1 MKAKLLGLVS
11 IIATLAAVVV
21 SSSACWF
28 YMYQPEEPASLRD
41 R

>member
-1 MKAKLLGLVS
+1 MKIKLMGLVS
-11 IIATLAAVVV
+11 VLATLAAVVL

>member
-1 MKAKLLGLVS
+1 MKTKLYG
-11 IIATLAAVVV
+11 IIAMVATLAAVVV

-28 YMYQPEEPASLRD
+28 WSYQPEEPSSLND